1 MRNNV
6 FWILRPAGRLGN
18 QLSTYAYFMSH
29 CLENGS
35 VLLNFPFEEYSHHFQ
50 GTANNPSNRYPP
62 KPGSLKSGISRKSMR
77 MALRAIDRLD
87 KNILKNLGRISDGS
101 LNDEDN
107 AAVLNAHKYIVPTSW
122 WISDMDALLKHEDT
136 VRDYFKPVEN
146 IQEQIDANMA
156 KLRSKSDFVIGIHIR
171 QTDYQSVVP
180 DYYYDHEVYA
190 DYMRQAAKLFADK
203 SPTFFICSD
212 APVPEEPFS
221 EFDYVSFSQGPVE
234 DMYTLAA
241 CDRII
246 GTKSSFNSWASF
258 YGRVPMYWI
267 VGKQRPLVESEFLR
281 FAPGFIP
288 QHSRRS
294 LCGQIHPYFGEG

>member
-1 MRNNV
+1 MHNNV

-29 CLENGS
+29 CLENDGT
-35 VLLNFPFEEYSHHFQ
+35 LINFPFEEYGQYFQ
-50 GTANNPSNRYPP
+50 GTVENPSNRFPP
-62 KPGSLKSGISRKSMR
+62 KPDSLKSGISRKTAH
-77 MALRAIDRLD
+77 MALRTLDRLD
-87 KNILKNLGRISDGS
+87 KYTLKNLGRISKGS
-101 LNDEDN
+101 LIDEDN
-107 AAVLNAHKYIVPTSW
+107 MAVLKTHKHIVPTSW
-122 WISDMDALLKHEDT
+122 WISDFEALVKHQDA
-136 VRDYFKPVEN
+136 VREYFKPVEGV
-146 IQEQIDANMA
+146 QKQIDANMA
-156 KLRSKSDFVIGIHIR
+156 TLRSKSDFVIGIHIR

-180 DYYYDHEVYA
+180 DYYYTHEIYA
-190 DYMRQAAKLFADK
+190 DYMRQAANLFADK

-212 APVPEEPFS
+212 SPVPEEPFA

-267 VGKQRPLVESEFLR
+267 VGKQRPLLEAEFLR

-288 QHSRRS
+288 QHSRQS
-294 LCGQIHPYFGEG
+294 LCGQGHAYFGGA

>member
-1 MRNNV
+1 
-6 FWILRPAGRLGN
+6 
-18 QLSTYAYFMSH
+18 MSH
-29 CLENGS
+29 CLEHDGS
-35 VLLNFPFEEYSHHFQ
+35 LLNFPFEEYGHYFQ
-50 GTANNPSNRYPP
+50 GTADNPSNLFPP
-62 KPGSLKSGISRKSMR
+62 KQATLKSSMSRKAAG
-77 MALRAIDRLD
+77 MAFRALDRLD
-87 KNILKNLGRISDGS
+87 KHTVKNLGRIENGS
-101 LNDEDN
+101 LTSQENV
-107 AAVLNAHKYIVPTSW
+107 AILSAHKYIVPTSW
-122 WISDMDALLKHEDT
+122 WISDIDALLKHEDT
-136 VRDYFKPVEN
+136 VREYFKPIDEIQNQIEEN
-146 IQEQIDANMA
+146 VN
-156 KLRSKSDFVIGIHIR
+156 KLRGKSDFVIGIHIR

-180 DYYYDHEVYA
+180 DYFYNHEVYA

-212 APVPEEPFS
+212 APIPEEPFS

-267 VGKQRPLVESEFLR
+267 VGKQRPLVESEFLQ

-294 LCGQIHPYFGEG
+294 LCGQIHPFFGEG